1 MAFENVVDLSGYR
14 SRKLAT
20 IPFLTI
26 FAETYGMRKHDFE
39 IGRPIPGNKGWK
51 NGSPFF
57 SDRFPP
63 RLIAVCKAYRKVLI
77 PGDQW
82 NMMNG
87 AGTCYLLPF
96 FGFGRAAAGGPLQLI
111 RPTFGNGAS
120 RPSRKPRSGLRDFR
134 TPSVRPGRC
143 SETRESGG
151 A

>member
-1 MAFENVVDLSGYR
+1 MGCGNMIL
-14 SRKLAT
+14 KLADR
-20 IPFLTI
+20 FLDKRWTS
-26 FAETYGMRKHDFE
+26 
-39 IGRPIPGNKGWK
+39 
-51 NGSPFF
+51 GSPFF

-111 RPTFGNGAS
+111 RPTCGNGAS
-120 RPSRKPRSGLRDFR
+120 RPSRKPRSGLWDFR